1 MNAIRTKI
9 AQDGERSFCLGKPRE
24 NVKEGRS
31 YYVWGDDQCVT
42 SLDFVVL
49 GAAPVARTYWG
60 GGYRHKGAHR
70 PKCRSLDTV
79 RPHPASFV
87 KQATRCIDCPQ
98 NIQGSG
104 VGNTKACKFSQALA
118 VSLPPF
124 DEPFHFKVYGVS
136 LFIKSGEGEFNL
148 RDYTKYL
155 NENGERSDS
164 ILTHAFFTQRSGG
177 QVVFKPVRPLTEDE
191 REAVDKL
198 QTHET
203 TEHIIAS
210 KTHPDSIGSRFGV
223 EDGFIFNLT

>member
-1 MNAIRTKI
+1 MNFIRTRAAPDGKRSFYV
-9 AQDGERSFCLGKPRE
+9 DGER
-24 NVKEGRS
+24 
-31 YYVWGDDQCVT
+31 VT

-49 GAAPVARTYWG
+49 GAAPIMRAYWDMSDG
-60 GGYRHKGAHR
+60 TAHG
-70 PKCRSLDTV
+70 PKCISFDTV
-79 RPHPASFV
+79 RPSPTYSPT

-104 VGNTKACKFSQALA
+104 RGNSKACKFSQILA
-118 VSLPPF
+118 VSIPPF
-124 DEPFHFKVYGVS
+124 DEPFHLRVYGVS

-155 NENGERSDS
+155 DENGERSDS

-198 QTHET
+198 QAHET
-203 TEHIIAS
+203 TEHITARPEVIGKGA
-210 KTHPDSIGSRFGV
+210 HADSVGSRFGV

>member
-1 MNAIRTKI
+1 MNVIRTKI
-9 AQDGERSFCLGKPRE
+9 TQDGERNFYVDG
-24 NVKEGRS
+24 EGVS
-31 YYVWGDDQCVT
+31 KCVT

-70 PKCRSLDTV
+70 PKCGSLDTV
-79 RPHPASFV
+79 RPHPASLV

-104 VGNTKACKFSQALA
+104 VGNTKACKFSQTLA
-118 VSLPPF
+118 VSPPPF

-148 RDYTKYL
+148 RGYTKYL

-164 ILTHAFFTQRSGG
+164 ILTHAFFTQRRRTSG
-177 QVVFKPVRPLTEDE
+177 VVFKPVRPLTEDE

-210 KTHPDSIGSRFGV
+210 KTHADSVGSRFGV